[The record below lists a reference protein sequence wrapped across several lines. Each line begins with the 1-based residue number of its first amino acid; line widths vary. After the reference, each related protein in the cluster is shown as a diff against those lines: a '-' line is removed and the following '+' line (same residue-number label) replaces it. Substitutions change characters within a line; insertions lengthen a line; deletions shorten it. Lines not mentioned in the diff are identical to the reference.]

1 MERSYSSPT
10 AGPSREEAIQSLFD
24 EPDQPTAGRGRPAR
38 QRPRPGPSTDR
49 QTLMVRRALAAGA
62 GLLVLILFVFGVR
75 GCLDNRKEA
84 AINDWVRD
92 VDALMKE
99 SNGERD
105 ALFEQLGG
113 GGGTDV
119 EVENALNGFRGQSAK
134 LAERA
139 NGLDRPGDLDSA
151 QSELVETLTF
161 RAEGIAQIA
170 DALPSAL
177 TDGEQADGA
186 ARRIADAMQLFVTS
200 DQIYLKRV
208 LPELDDVLQAQ
219 GLSQTLTESTFLPE
233 LSWLDPAEVADRLG
247 GIASGGGSGDEDA
260 APGVHG
266 NGLGSVTLGG
276 QTLVAGTPA
285 TVTAGGDLSFEVQV
299 VNQGENTETD
309 VTVTATVGSGGDET
323 TAEGVIDTI
332 AAGESQTVTIQLDEK
347 PPTGQ
352 AVPIAIE
359 VELVPGEDE
368 SVGNNVGEFSVIF
381 TS

>member
-1 MERSYSSPT
+1 
-10 AGPSREEAIQSLFD
+10 
-24 EPDQPTAGRGRPAR
+24 
-38 QRPRPGPSTDR
+38 
-49 QTLMVRRALAAGA
+49 MVRRALAAGA
-62 GLLVLILFVFGVR
+62 GLLVLFLFVFGVR

-99 SNGERD
+99 SNGESD

-134 LAERA
+134 LADRA

-260 APGVHG
+260 APGLHG

-332 AAGESQTVTIQLDEK
+332 AAGESQTVTIPLDEN

>member
-1 MERSYSSPT
+1 M
-10 AGPSREEAIQSLFD
+10 
-24 EPDQPTAGRGRPAR
+24 
-38 QRPRPGPSTDR
+38 
-49 QTLMVRRALAAGA
+49 AAGA

-92 VDALMKE
+92 VDGLMKE
-99 SNGERD
+99 SNGESD
-105 ALFEQLGG
+105 ALFEQLAG

-119 EVENALNGFRGQSAK
+119 DVENALNSFRIQSAQ
-134 LAERA
+134 LVDRA
-139 NGLDRPGDLDSA
+139 DGLDHPGDLDGA

-200 DQIYLKRV
+200 DQIYVKRV
-208 LPELDDVLQAQ
+208 LPELDEVLQAE

-247 GIASGGGSGDEDA
+247 GIASGGGETGDEEA
-260 APGVHG
+260 APGLHG
-266 NGLGSVTLGG
+266 NGLGTVTLGG
-276 QTLVAGTPA
+276 QTLVAGGSTS
-285 TVTAGGDLSFEVQV
+285 VTAGGDLAFEVQV
-299 VNQGENTETD
+299 LNQGENTETD
-309 VTVTATVGSGGDET
+309 VTVTATVGSGGDEIV
-323 TAEGVIDTI
+323 AEGVIDTI
-332 AAGESQTVTIQLDEK
+332 AAGEAQTVTIPLEEA

-352 AVPIAIE
+352 SVPITID

>member
-1 MERSYSSPT
+1 
-10 AGPSREEAIQSLFD
+10 
-24 EPDQPTAGRGRPAR
+24 
-38 QRPRPGPSTDR
+38 
-49 QTLMVRRALAAGA
+49 MVRRALAAGA
-62 GLLVLILFVFGVR
+62 GLLVLILVVFGVR

-99 SNGERD
+99 SNGESD

-119 EVENALNGFRGQSAK
+119 DVENALNSFRIQSAQ
-134 LAERA
+134 LVDRA
-139 NGLDRPGDLDSA
+139 KGLDRPGDLDSA
-151 QSELVETLTF
+151 QSQLVETLTF

-177 TDGEQADGA
+177 TDGDQAEGA
-186 ARRIADAMQLFVTS
+186 SKRIADAMQLFLTS
-200 DQIYLKRV
+200 DQIYVKRV
-208 LPELDDVLQAQ
+208 LPALDEVLQAE
-219 GLSQTLTESTFLPE
+219 GLSQTLTESTFLTD

-247 GIASGGGSGDEDA
+247 GIAAGGGSGDEEA
-260 APGVHG
+260 APGTHG
-266 NGLGSVTLGG
+266 NALGTVTLSG
-276 QTLVAGTPA
+276 QTLTPGATTSVPA
-285 TVTAGGDLSFEVQV
+285 TGDLVFEVQV
-299 VNQGENTETD
+299 IDQGENTETD
-309 VTVTATVGSGGDET
+309 VKVTATVGSGADET
-323 TAEGVIDTI
+323 TVEGVIDTI
-332 AAGESQTVTIQLDEK
+332 AAGESQTVTIPLDET

-352 AVPIAIE
+352 SVPIAIE

>member
-1 MERSYSSPT
+1 
-10 AGPSREEAIQSLFD
+10 
-24 EPDQPTAGRGRPAR
+24 
-38 QRPRPGPSTDR
+38 
-49 QTLMVRRALAAGA
+49 MVRRALAVGA

-99 SNGERD
+99 SNGESE
-105 ALFEQLGG
+105 ALFDQLGG

-119 EVENALNGFRGQSAK
+119 DVENALNSFRIQSAQ
-134 LAERA
+134 LVDRA
-139 NGLDRPGDLDSA
+139 DGLDPPDELSEA
-151 QSELVETLTF
+151 QDELVETLRF

-170 DALPSAL
+170 DALPDAL
-177 TDGEQADGA
+177 TDGDQSEGA

-200 DQIYLKRV
+200 DQIYVKRV
-208 LPELDDVLQAQ
+208 LPALDDALEQE
-219 GLSQTLTESTFLPE
+219 GIRQTLAESTFLTD

-247 GIASGGGSGDEDA
+247 GIASGGGAEDEEA
-260 APGVHG
+260 APGLHG
-266 NGLGSVTLGG
+266 NGLGTVTLGG
-276 QTLVAGTPA
+276 QTLVPGGSTSVAA
-285 TVTAGGDLSFEVQV
+285 TGDLEFEVQV

-309 VTVTATVGSGGDET
+309 VTVTATVGSGGDAS

-332 AAGESQTVTIQLDEK
+332 AAGESQTVPIPLEET

-352 AVPIAIE
+352 SVPITIE
-359 VELVPGEDE
+359 IELVPGEDE